1 MQGKTDWERSV
12 VNMNAI
18 LSCSLINSVG
28 SGGATGDFQAN
39 RGIFGGGSGV
49 KRRFKKR
56 DRKQGCRW
64 GAIIVQARDNKAQI
78 RVLTVKVEKSRR

>member
-1 MQGKTDWERSV
+1 MQGKTDWEHSV

-56 DRKQGCRW
+56 ETGSRDVSGGLLQFGQEIIRPKLGC
-64 GAIIVQARDNKAQI
+64 
-78 RVLTVKVEKSRR
+78 